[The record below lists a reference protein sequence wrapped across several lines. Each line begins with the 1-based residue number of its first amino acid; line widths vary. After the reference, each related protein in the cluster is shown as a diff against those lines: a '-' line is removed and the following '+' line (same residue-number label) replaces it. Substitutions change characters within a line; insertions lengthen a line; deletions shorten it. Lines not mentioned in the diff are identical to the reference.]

1 MSASAEVYLTIT
13 ADRQKSPSLY
23 PEVVDKWLYD
33 AGFIIDGENYRR
45 SSLQSG
51 DIYEVRGYHVS
62 YDVFD
67 DDWCDEIVK
76 KFFALDKELDVEV
89 YVYNLEREPDA
100 SATTMRI
107 AGDLEL
113 EDKEPQGCESC
124 GNVAYGCACDGGIGF
139 NIALEVVK

>member
-13 ADRQKSPSLY
+13 ADREKSPSLY

-62 YDVFD
+62 YDVFHD
-67 DDWCDEIVK
+67 EWCEEIVK

-89 YVYNLEREPDA
+89 YVYNLEREADA
-100 SATTMRI
+100 SATTMRV
-107 AGDLEL
+107 ADGD
-113 EDKEPQGCESC
+113 DEPQGCAHCFNPAFS
-124 GNVAYGCACDGGIGF
+124 CACTGGVGGQMKV
-139 NIALEVVK
+139 EVVK

>member
-13 ADRQKSPSLY
+13 ADREKSPSLY

-62 YDVFD
+62 YDVFH
-67 DDWCDEIVK
+67 DDWCDGLVK

-89 YVYNLEREPDA
+89 YVYNLEREPDS

-107 AGDLEL
+107 AEDLE
-113 EDKEPQGCESC
+113 DDEPQGCKSC
-124 GNVAYGCACDGGIGF
+124 GNVDHKCACFGGVGGQTPV
-139 NIALEVVK
+139 EVIK

>member
-23 PEVVDKWLYD
+23 PEVVDKWLED
-33 AGFIIDGENYRR
+33 AGFNVGGEHYRR

-67 DDWCDEIVK
+67 QEWTASLVK
-76 KFFALDKELDVEV
+76 EFYFLDKGLDVEV
-89 YVYNLEREPDA
+89 FVYNLDREADA
-100 SATTMRI
+100 SYSTSDI
-107 AGDLEL
+107 P
-113 EDKEPQGCESC
+113 EDYDEPQGCDDC
-124 GNVAYGCACDGGIGF
+124 GNVDHTCVCDGGIGPR
-139 NIALEVVK
+139 IPVEVIK